1 MNKKNLKIDLQIITP
16 EKVICEEKVYQVTLP
31 VDGGVVTILPKHRS
45 YIASLKPGEV
55 IYKRNKGQGEDE
67 SLAIAGGFIE
77 FHKNKLIILA
87 DEAERADEIDLEKA
101 EEARKLAEKLKE
113 KVINKDELEYARIA
127 FALEK
132 ELVKIKVAKKSL
144 LRKGF

>member
-55 IYKRNKGQGEDE
+55 IYKRNIYSG
-67 SLAIAGGFIE
+67 
-77 FHKNKLIILA
+77 
-87 DEAERADEIDLEKA
+87 
-101 EEARKLAEKLKE
+101 
-113 KVINKDELEYARIA
+113 
-127 FALEK
+127 
-132 ELVKIKVAKKSL
+132 
-144 LRKGF
+144 